1 MSALTRSQL
10 GVPGRFARRMAPARL
25 ASWLLLLASGACYL
39 LPTRRASRC
48 RLPTAA
54 ASDDPPRIA
63 APSGHT
69 LSGIDIRAAGIIPYT
84 LLKGHGLKFFMQD
97 MTNGTRAGQLCDFGG
112 RRELEDSDLFDTAA
126 RELTEET
133 AGAFGSAD
141 ELARRLRTEH
151 TIRILNPTGKYVTFF
166 LKVRAPAR

>member
-1 MSALTRSQL
+1 MGT
-10 GVPGRFARRMAPARL
+10 P
-25 ASWLLLLASGACYL
+25 
-39 LPTRRASRC
+39 
-48 RLPTAA
+48 
-54 ASDDPPRIA
+54 
-63 APSGHT
+63 T
-69 LSGIDIRAAGIIPYT
+69 LSGVEIKAAGVIPFCRHEG
-84 LLKGHGLKFFMQD
+84 LLKFFMQD

-166 LKVRAPAR
+166 LKVRAPAH